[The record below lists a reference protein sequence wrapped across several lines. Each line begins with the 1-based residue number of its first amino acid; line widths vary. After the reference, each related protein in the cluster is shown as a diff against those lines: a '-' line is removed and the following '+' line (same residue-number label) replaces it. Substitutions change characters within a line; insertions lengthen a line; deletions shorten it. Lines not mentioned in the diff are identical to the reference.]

1 MADAQP
7 TTNIFY
13 RELIYPD
20 PQGLISWLP
29 NDLNEVKER
38 ACVVLDTNA
47 LLVPYATGKA
57 SLEEIAKKYEVLV
70 SEERLIIPGQ
80 VIREFAMNRVS
91 KLQEL
96 HQQLTRKKSVTVGRA
111 IYPLLEGVH
120 EYRGMIELEDQIDR
134 LIRSYKVAVDKVLD
148 HVRTWY
154 WNDPVTT
161 LYRRLFI
168 EGVVQDPTFD
178 KADLT
183 QDLAV
188 RVLHSIPPG
197 YKDARK
203 EDGGLGDLLIWR
215 TILEIGKTRK
225 LPLIF
230 VSDDQKA
237 DWWHQK
243 RRAYHYILQV

>member
-29 NDLNEVKER
+29 NDLNEVKEK

-70 SEERLIIPGQ
+70 SEKRLIIPGQ

-96 HQQLTRKKSVTVGRA
+96 HQQLTRKKKCNCGPRDLPTARGSSRIPRHDRA
-111 IYPLLEGVH
+111 
-120 EYRGMIELEDQIDR
+120 
-134 LIRSYKVAVDKVLD
+134 
-148 HVRTWY
+148 
-154 WNDPVTT
+154 
-161 LYRRLFI
+161 RR
-168 EGVVQDPTFD
+168 
-178 KADLT
+178 
-183 QDLAV
+183 
-188 RVLHSIPPG
+188 
-197 YKDARK
+197 
-203 EDGGLGDLLIWR
+203 
-215 TILEIGKTRK
+215 
-225 LPLIF
+225 
-230 VSDDQKA
+230 
-237 DWWHQK
+237 
-243 RRAYHYILQV
+243 